1 MHKPVM
7 RRERRRKG
15 KEMKRKMMAAVL
27 VMAMTAGVLGGCGNS
42 TGNNAKTDTNAQN
55 NANTAEIKE
64 NANADVTEIANADG
78 TVYKVGIVQ
87 YVDDAS
93 LNQIEKAIEAE
104 LDAKG
109 AELGVTFDYADYT
122 YNGQADSS
130 TLNQIAADLVAEGV
144 DVIIPIATPAAMIM
158 QNATEDNQIPV
169 VFSAV
174 SDPVSAGLA
183 KEDKT
188 PEGNITGTA
197 DTLPV
202 EAQLK
207 MIREVLPDATKIG
220 ILYTTSEANSLSTI
234 ETYKE
239 LADDYGFEIV
249 ESGINTLA
257 DVDMAAADLAAKV
270 DCISNLTDNTVVQG
284 LQTVLA
290 KASAAGIPVF
300 GSEVEQVKNGCLAAE
315 GIDYVALGKQTG
327 AMAAKVLKGE
337 AEASDMPYEACEG
350 ANLYINTEVASDLG
364 ITFPENYEA
373 DAAEVFETVTV
384 E

>member
-1 MHKPVM
+1 MP
-7 RRERRRKG
+7 
-15 KEMKRKMMAAVL
+15 
-27 VMAMTAGVLGGCGNS
+27 
-42 TGNNAKTDTNAQN
+42 
-55 NANTAEIKE
+55 
-64 NANADVTEIANADG
+64 
-78 TVYKVGIVQ
+78 
-87 YVDDAS
+87 
-93 LNQIEKAIEAE
+93 
-104 LDAKG
+104 
-109 AELGVTFDYADYT
+109 
-122 YNGQADSS
+122 
-130 TLNQIAADLVAEGV
+130 
-144 DVIIPIATPAAMIM
+144 
-158 QNATEDNQIPV
+158 
-169 VFSAV
+169 
-174 SDPVSAGLA
+174 

>member
-1 MHKPVM
+1 
-7 RRERRRKG
+7 
-15 KEMKRKMMAAVL
+15 
-27 VMAMTAGVLGGCGNS
+27 
-42 TGNNAKTDTNAQN
+42 
-55 NANTAEIKE
+55 
-64 NANADVTEIANADG
+64 
-78 TVYKVGIVQ
+78 
-87 YVDDAS
+87 
-93 LNQIEKAIEAE
+93 
-104 LDAKG
+104 
-109 AELGVTFDYADYT
+109 
-122 YNGQADSS
+122 
-130 TLNQIAADLVAEGV
+130 
-144 DVIIPIATPAAMIM
+144 
-158 QNATEDNQIPV
+158 
-169 VFSAV
+169 
-174 SDPVSAGLA
+174 
-183 KEDKT
+183 
-188 PEGNITGTA
+188 
-197 DTLPV
+197 
-202 EAQLK
+202 

-239 LADDYGFEIV
+239 LAGDYGFEIV

-364 ITFPENYEA
+364 ITFPENYET